1 MRILILMMC
10 LLTAAGCTRPSA
22 GFSFHDVVQAAS
34 EGLREYEGWVQAEGK
49 QTDVNFPDELCLA
62 GVFFTAALAETTSN
76 SGQVGLP
83 LAAPSLGLTGMLGY
97 KFTSTESRGGN
108 ISASLLAQ
116 YPGARDGGAEKSA
129 VELTAFLSNLD
140 RHRVTFKAVDLETG
154 QIQAPMSLSIE
165 EKQAFLTRR
174 DLAAELW
181 RIRQA
186 LHNAF
191 LTSPAT
197 ADSTGLTAGYLLVP
211 GPVSFNL
218 GFTMQGGAGVAAKIN
233 LGAQQVGATDFG
245 TGASESNRMVLI
257 YMKNRSADRMN
268 CDATSFG
275 ATDAAGIEA
284 FNTAFATAVEAAIK
298 GDPGTATVPKGL

>member
-1 MRILILMMC
+1 MRILILVMC
-10 LLTAAGCTRPSA
+10 LLTAAGCTRPST

-34 EGLREYEGWVQAEGK
+34 EGLREYEGWVRADQP
-49 QTDVNFPDELCLA
+49 NFPDELCLA
-62 GVFFTAALAETTSN
+62 GVFFTASLAETTSN

-108 ISASLLAQ
+108 ISASLMAR
-116 YPGARDGGAEKSA
+116 YPTQRKNAKAISA
-129 VELTAFLSNLD
+129 SELLGFISNLEALRRNLD
-140 RHRVTFKAVDLETG
+140 AADLKTG
-154 QIQAPMSLSIE
+154 QIQPPMSLSIE
-165 EKQAFLTRR
+165 EKQAFRTRR

-191 LTSPAT
+191 LASPAT
-197 ADSTGLTAGYLLVP
+197 ANSTGLTAGYLLVP

-218 GFTMQGGAGVAAKIN
+218 GFTMQGGAGIAAKIN

-245 TGASESNRMVLI
+245 TGASESHRMVLI
-257 YMKNRSADRMN
+257 YMRNQSDDQMN

-275 ATDAAGIEA
+275 ATDTAGIEA